1 MEEQRI
7 FLLVKSWLCIYK
19 SENRE
24 AETLSRNRQ
33 NGIDVLVDA
42 VFELG

>member
-7 FLLVKSWLCIYK
+7 FLLVKSWLCIYED
-19 SENRE
+19 ENGE
-24 AETLSRNRQ
+24 LETLSRIRQ